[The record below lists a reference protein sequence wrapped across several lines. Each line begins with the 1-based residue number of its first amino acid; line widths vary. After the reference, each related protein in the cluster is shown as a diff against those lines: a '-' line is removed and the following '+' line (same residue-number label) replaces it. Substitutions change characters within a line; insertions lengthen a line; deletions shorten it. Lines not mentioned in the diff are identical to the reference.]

1 MQKLESSAL
10 SERTPSRRLSKVL
23 SRLFERINRY
33 ALKCHLGG
41 PFVGFDNSTLAPNA
55 VGPPTPTPSP
65 PTRTPN
71 RASNSRNHAL
81 SPVTW
86 MPSAVRTKMPWD
98 PIGS

>member
-41 PFVGFDNSTLAPNA
+41 PFVGLTTQPYFR
-55 VGPPTPTPSP
+55 PSRNP
-65 PTRTPN
+65 KSD
-71 RASNSRNHAL
+71 SNSRNHAL